1 MQARLGT
8 LSTFRKKILIWG
20 RGGGGVW
27 CWGSQT
33 LSLFK
38 KEPLHVIFC
47 HIFEKINC
55 VNYISTSG
63 NLVWHLETEF
73 SEFDLQE
80 LLSPSKSKFDTEI
93 ALPFWKDG
101 IWNSHAAL
109 LNNVHMIPILSSE
122 GNDGWFPVITL
133 VTDFKC
139 FSFYFDSTCQLGAGH
154 YVGSKQTRDVMNKW
168 LWLYENHI
176 CELRIKTWI
185 W

>member
-1 MQARLGT
+1 M
-8 LSTFRKKILIWG
+8 
-20 RGGGGVW
+20 
-27 CWGSQT
+27 
-33 LSLFK
+33 
-38 KEPLHVIFC
+38 
-47 HIFEKINC
+47 
-55 VNYISTSG
+55 
-63 NLVWHLETEF
+63 
-73 SEFDLQE
+73 
-80 LLSPSKSKFDTEI
+80 SKFDTEI
-93 ALPFWKDG
+93 ALLFWKDG
-101 IWNSHAAL
+101 IWNSRAVL

-139 FSFYFDSTCQLGAGH
+139 FSFYFDLTCQLGAGH

>member
-1 MQARLGT
+1 MFVVFGNASPAGNALN
-8 LSTFRKKILIWG
+8 LIWG
-20 RGGGGVW
+20 RGGGVW

-47 HIFEKINC
+47 HIFETVNC

-80 LLSPSKSKFDTEI
+80 LLSPSKSKFDTEM

-101 IWNSHAAL
+101 IWNSRAAL
-109 LNNVHMIPILSSE
+109 LNNVHMIPLLSSE

-139 FSFYFDSTCQLGAGH
+139 FFFLFWFNMPI
-154 YVGSKQTRDVMNKW
+154 GSWSLCWFQTNPWCD
-168 LWLYENHI
+168 E
-176 CELRIKTWI
+176 
-185 W
+185 